1 MDPEA
6 PSAPGLM
13 NFAVGISRK
22 IAELEQPAGAQSLAN
37 RGSGLPFPSEP
48 DLEDLPSASNLPE
61 TYAFFSTH
69 TETSSQFV
77 LGRASTCDSLENL
90 ENSEANANSF
100 VFATFRKKYVLE
112 NNRRNKKMK
121 KKIDF
126 DWWYFPR
133 KIANSRNNVYR
144 KSCLK
149 ISSVIPIGLNR
160 QTSLFGAQRPKKLS
174 C

>member
-13 NFAVGISRK
+13 SFAVGIFRN
-22 IAELEQPAGAQSLAN
+22 IADLEQPAGAQSLAN
-37 RGSGLPFPSEP
+37 RDNGPPFQSEP
-48 DLEDLPSASNLPE
+48 DLKDLPSTSNLPE
-61 TYAFFSTH
+61 PYALFSTH

-112 NNRRNKKMK
+112 KDRRNKKMK
-121 KKIDF
+121 KKIAF

-133 KIANSRNNVYR
+133 KIANSRSNVYR
-144 KSCLK
+144 KACLK

-160 QTSLFGAQRPKKLS
+160 QTFLFGAQRPKKLS